1 MDTECF
7 LGDGYKA
14 LPVYSV
20 KIYIELHFSITLLL
34 FAQMGEVIT
43 DTSHFEKIPARNG
56 PQCTAGETIPYV
68 KQEISPSF

>member
-14 LPVYSV
+14 LLVYSV

-34 FAQMGEVIT
+34 FAQMGGKSSLTQVTSKKYQLET
-43 DTSHFEKIPARNG
+43 DTSALLEKR
-56 PQCTAGETIPYV
+56 
-68 KQEISPSF
+68 FHM